1 MAGLM
6 SAGRASGNFELLKS
20 GALDWSGTNGTS
32 RSASY
37 TFEKSCD
44 FIVFSTSGNVWN
56 DGNQHDISA
65 SNAKKF
71 STAKYHF
78 YHSYYGTGGSTIVGI
93 GKAVKGTTIEIRAY
107 LRADGNNSNSIS
119 VPYSIYAI

>member
-1 MAGLM
+1 MPGLM

-20 GALDWSGTNGTS
+20 GALNWSGTNGTS

-44 FIVFSTSGNVWN
+44 FIVFSTSGNIWD
-56 DGNQHDISA
+56 DGDQHDISA

-71 STAKYHF
+71 SIAKYHF
-78 YHSYYGTGGSTIVGI
+78 SHSYYFTGGSTIVGI
-93 GKAVKGTTIEIRAY
+93 GKAVKGTTITIRAY
-107 LRADGNNSNSIS
+107 LRAEGDNSESIS

>member
-1 MAGLM
+1 MPGLM
-6 SAGRASGNFELLKS
+6 SAGGASGNFELLKS
-20 GALDWSGTNGTS
+20 GALNWSGTNGTS

-44 FIVFSTSGNVWN
+44 FIVFSTSGNRWN
-56 DGNQHDISA
+56 DGNQHNISA

-71 STAKYHF
+71 STAKYQF
-78 YHSYYGTGGSTIVGI
+78 SHSEDSVGGSTIVGI
-93 GKAVKGTTIEIRAY
+93 GKAVKGTTIVIRAY
-107 LRADGNNSNSIS
+107 LRADGSQSIS

>member
-6 SAGRASGNFELLKS
+6 SAGGASGNFELLKS

-32 RSASY
+32 RSVSY

-44 FIVFSTSGNVWN
+44 FIVFSTSGDRWN
-56 DGNQHDISA
+56 DGNNHSISA

-71 STAKYHF
+71 STTKYRF
-78 YHSYYGTGGSTIVGI
+78 SHSQGNVGGSTIVGI
-93 GKAVKGTTIEIRAY
+93 GKAVKGTRITILAY
-107 LRADGNNSNSIS
+107 LRADGSQSIS

>member
-1 MAGLM
+1 MPGLM

-20 GALDWSGTNGTS
+20 GALNWSGTNGTS

-44 FIVFSTSGNVWN
+44 FIVFSTSGNRWN

-71 STAKYHF
+71 STAKYQF
-78 YHSYYGTGGSTIVGI
+78 SHSQSSVGGSTIVGI

-107 LRADGNNSNSIS
+107 LRADGSQSIS